1 MLSLLW
7 LLLDYYLWMLWAK
20 HFVWAQ
26 RQATTSADIEF
37 AIYQGDRCLFR
48 IIQTNLNL
56 LRSCEVEAYSAMR
69 M

>member
-1 MLSLLW
+1 M
-7 LLLDYYLWMLWAK
+7 
-20 HFVWAQ
+20 WAQ